1 MKIQAGDI
9 IAFSGSDWV
18 SDAIN
23 LVTWGLP
30 RRGIHHVGIVSL
42 VHNEPVLYEAMSSAD
57 YRGPCCRTG
66 RKVAGFQAHPL
77 REILETVKGQR
88 IYHLP
93 LRRPLYPHE
102 EMRLQEY
109 LDSLL
114 GTPYDRLG
122 AFRAGGIFL
131 RSVASLIHRECLSS
145 LFCSEVA
152 AAALS
157 WIGVFQTRTASRWSP
172 NALCRRL
179 RYEGVCG
186 EYRRIK

>member
-42 VHNEPVLYEAMSSAD
+42 IHNEPVLYEAMSSAD
-57 YRGPCCRTG
+57 YRGPCLRTG
-66 RKVAGFQAHPL
+66 RKVAGFQAHKL
-77 REILETVKGQR
+77 DEILDTVEGQR
-88 IYHLP
+88 VFQLP
-93 LRRPLYPHE
+93 LRCPLYPHQE
-102 EMRLQEY
+102 TRLQQY

-122 AFRAGGIFL
+122 AFRAGGLAL
-131 RSVASLIHRECLSS
+131 RTVASLIHRECLSS

-152 AAALS
+152 AATLAH
-157 WIGVFQTRTASRWSP
+157 IGVFQTRTASQWSP
-172 NALCRRL
+172 NGLCRRL

-186 EYRRIK
+186 DFRRLK